1 MWKTGR
7 IMSCEMNE
15 HPLGW
20 EIRCYLRSDFHYSHV
35 SRTREGA
42 EQEAEAKKQELVA
55 LGWTD
60 PPPMHDQSTRGFVD
74 TYFEVP
80 LVGDNRRAA

>member
-1 MWKTGR
+1 MKEPGWPFGNRPPAKLLWEVWKTGR

-20 EIRCYLRSDFHYSHV
+20 EIRCYLCGEFHYSHV
-35 SRTREGA
+35 SPVQFAA
-42 EQEAEAKKQELVA
+42 EEEAEAKKQELIA

-60 PPPMHDQSTRGFVD
+60 RPPTPK
-74 TYFEVP
+74 
-80 LVGDNRRAA
+80 